1 MRTIWLVYSQ
11 QDSGQPEVSYACQS
25 SARAQQIIVNLITA
39 RQEAKAETHF
49 AKDGLSGYIIIKP
62 DDVLA
67 YRAYA
72 ASMSLLED

>member
-1 MRTIWLVYSQ
+1 MKTIYLIYSQ
-11 QDSGQPEVSYACQS
+11 NGTETPDLVYACQS
-25 SARAQQIIVNLITA
+25 SDRAQQIIVNLITA
-39 RQEAKAETHF
+39 RQEDKNEAHV

-72 ASMSLLED
+72 ASMSLLEA

>member
-11 QDSGQPEVSYACQS
+11 QDSEQPEVIYACQS
-25 SARAQQIIVNLITA
+25 SDRAQQIIVNLITA
-39 RQEAKAETHF
+39 RQEEKTEAHF

-72 ASMSLLED
+72 VSMSLLEA